1 MNKNVEKILNEVKA
15 EVKMP
20 SKMYIGDPM
29 YFDHYADNKTRLN
42 QLTYIKGFRGKSS
55 WLGSVKLTETEES
68 YEFGGKTHYYTSINF
83 MICFAPNQKLL
94 NIYEG
99 NMKFNYQK
107 EKSVEIGVDS
117 ATYVFGFNKNE
128 IEVRTMSDGGFGLV
142 TEFYNSSKLEGVM
155 IQLNTGEHGTF
166 EQIKKE
172 LEYLLDVKF

>member
-1 MNKNVEKILNEVKA
+1 MTNNEEKVLNVLKT

-20 SKMYIGDPM
+20 TKIYIGDPM
-29 YFDHYADNKTRLN
+29 YFEHYADNKTRLN
-42 QLTYIKGFRGKSS
+42 QLTYNKGYRGKSS
-55 WLGSVKLTETEES
+55 WVGSVKLTEVEDSFEMA
-68 YEFGGKTHYYTSINF
+68 GKTHYYTSVYF

-94 NIYEG
+94 SLYEE

-107 EKSVEIGVDS
+107 EKDVEIGVDS

-128 IEVRTMSDGGFGLV
+128 MEVRTMSDGGFGLV
-142 TEFYNSSKLEGVM
+142 SEYYNDSKLEGVV

-166 EQIKKE
+166 EDIKKE

>member
-1 MNKNVEKILNEVKA
+1 MKSNEEKILNEVKV

-20 SKMYIGDPM
+20 TKMYIGDPM

-42 QLTYIKGFRGKSS
+42 QLTYVKGFRGKSS
-55 WLGSVKLTETEES
+55 WLGSVKVTEVESS
-68 YEFGGKTHYYTSINF
+68 YEIAGKTHSYSEVYF

-94 NIYEG
+94 NLYEE

-128 IEVRTMSDGGFGLV
+128 MEVRTMSDGGFGMV
-142 TEFYNSSKLEGVM
+142 SEFYNCSKLEGIV
-155 IQLNTGEHGTF
+155 IELNTGEHGTF
-166 EQIKKE
+166 EEIKQE
-172 LEYLLDVKF
+172 LESLLDVKF